1 MKLINYVEYKHS
13 YAHALAPKLK
23 TLNYQ
28 ANVQK
33 KPVQYIR
40 KIIIN
45 ALNEHDVHYTDKEQ
59 QFFDNIHTHIDG
71 QALYYYVRNCINKA
85 KETKGKPTAILA
97 KTVKGK
103 GVSFMEDNA
112 GWHGKAPNDEEYAI
126 AMEELTKEGEKLCQM

>member
-59 QFFDNIHTHIDG
+59 QFFNNIHTHIDG
-71 QALYYYVRNCINKA
+71 QALYYYVRNAINKA
-85 KETKGKPTAILA
+85 KETM
-97 KTVKGK
+97 VW
-103 GVSFMEDNA
+103 V
-112 GWHGKAPNDEEYAI
+112 NDE
-126 AMEELTKEGEKLCQM
+126 GEFHQFA